1 MKPACLSVRVL
12 HSEALAVN
20 CPAWGYGLLQ
30 NGRASRHARLYA
42 GRQEVRNVIT
52 ELSLESDRWAGAA
65 LARRLAHE
73 LRNPL
78 APIATAAELLVH
90 QTCDERVR
98 HLGGIIE
105 RHAAQLRSLVDE
117 LIAAANSGTGLAFRA
132 AQWAEPGYGHHA
144 AYAPRHDS
152 ARQLSLPWHG
162 ETPLPHDA
170 IEPDLKVPGTPAL
183 RILVVD
189 DNADAAHLLGLFLQS
204 LGHEVSVLSDP
215 LAAVAAAADFLPQVG
230 LLDIAMPGL
239 DGHELARRLLQMPSS
254 ADLRLAAVTAYSQPS
269 ERQAATRS
277 GFEQFFVK
285 PLDVSALQDWLEQ
298 TQLSVVA

>member
-1 MKPACLSVRVL
+1 MSTQRF
-12 HSEALAVN
+12 
-20 CPAWGYGLLQ
+20 
-30 NGRASRHARLYA
+30 
-42 GRQEVRNVIT
+42 
-52 ELSLESDRWAGAA
+52 LESDRWGRAALEQPHDA

-90 QTCDERVR
+90 QTGDERVR

-105 RHAAQLRSLVDE
+105 RHAAQLRALVDE

-132 AQWAEPGYGHHA
+132 AQWADHGGGHHA
-144 AYAPRHDS
+144 AYAPGQGS
-152 ARQLSLPWHG
+152 ARQLSLPLDEG
-162 ETPLPHDA
+162 TPSAHA
-170 IEPDLKVPGTPAL
+170 AFEPDLPAAPAL
-183 RILVVD
+183 RVLVVD

-204 LGHEVSVLSDP
+204 LGHEVCVLSDP
-215 LAAVAAAADFLPQVG
+215 LVAVAAAADFRPQIG

-239 DGHELARRLLQMPSS
+239 DGHELARRLLQMPTR

-269 ERQAATRS
+269 ERQAAARS
-277 GFEQFFVK
+277 GFEQYFVK

-298 TQLSVVA
+298 TQVGVVA